1 MAAGAMA
8 MQVEGM
14 MAGGIKESYVMA
26 VRQILL
32 PVVGCPGVS
41 SSSCKRTHYSTGW
54 DPSLAAFR
62 KRDAD
67 DFFFKKINVTPIS
80 LLVLLF
86 WSTGGVPNFLIE
98 MASFFFDNCTCGN
111 VKSKVQPLKCRSNT
125 DPSF

>member
-67 DFFFKKINVTPIS
+67 DFF
-80 LLVLLF
+80 
-86 WSTGGVPNFLIE
+86 
-98 MASFFFDNCTCGN
+98 
-111 VKSKVQPLKCRSNT
+111 
-125 DPSF
+125 